1 MLTPP
6 SGEPAVVKPADY
18 DWERVQR
25 DVDHLINP
33 TPENATKRNS
43 WRAWIAARPR
53 TLADANDAR
62 FPKPSFGAL
71 PTRPGEPVRLQQ
83 GPAGLSKF
91 AFVYDQ
97 PRTVA
102 SSVST
107 GAEGAAVRRAAARAR
122 AGGAE
127 AAASTRRDPLV
138 AGDFVF
144 AKANWDNDG
153 GFQIPL
159 ILLQLPDDFEGK
171 DTTDENLKLK
181 PKWYASR
188 RCAANRS
195 SR

>member
-53 TLADANDAR
+53 TLDDANDAR

-102 SSVST
+102 SSVGTGDST
-107 GAEGAAVRRAAARAR
+107 
-122 AGGAE
+122 
-127 AAASTRRDPLV
+127 PWL
-138 AGDFVF
+138 
-144 AKANWDNDG
+144 
-153 GFQIPL
+153 
-159 ILLQLPDDFEGK
+159 
-171 DTTDENLKLK
+171 
-181 PKWYASR
+181 SR
-188 RCAANRS
+188 LS
-195 SR
+195 SRGPA